1 MRATPLTFPIRS
13 PVRQRKS
20 CQMLWK
26 EGTAQQGTL
35 DEWRRVEYVVS
46 RGVRP
51 YRKEHD
57 DLREVEKS
65 VASMASVVQT
75 CHFQLIVKAL
85 PVDIPR
91 GHGMSR

>member
-35 DEWRRVEYVVS
+35 DEWRSEYVVS

-51 YRKEHD
+51 YRKGT
-57 DLREVEKS
+57 L
-65 VASMASVVQT
+65 
-75 CHFQLIVKAL
+75 
-85 PVDIPR
+85 
-91 GHGMSR
+91 